1 MDARECEYEELLQNW
16 MPFCCLSGSAWS
28 FVERERSKILLL
40 VFLRFVIVEKYEEQL
55 AEVGLSG

>member
-1 MDARECEYEELLQNW
+1 MLVSVSMRNFFRIGCHFVVCLQ
-16 MPFCCLSGSAWS
+16 MPRS
-28 FVERERSKILLL
+28 FVERERSKILSL